1 MSIRPR
7 VQPMRPAV
15 QVGAVVVLAA
25 LLPAG
30 VSSAN
35 EARVSLCRGTQLALK
50 MGPGVSAGTGQNP
63 FAVRLT
69 NRGRDS
75 CVLNGYPVVSFS
87 DRRGPLQLVV
97 RHGGGHGG
105 DQQVTRNSPRRVLIR
120 PGRAAYVI
128 LNKYRCDLGALR
140 VATRM
145 QLALPVSSARSVGSV
160 SLRSLGG
167 AFAYCKRVST
177 FNVVS
182 VSPFVPSI
190 AAGLIR
196 Y

>member
-1 MSIRPR
+1 
-7 VQPMRPAV
+7 
-15 QVGAVVVLAA
+15 
-25 LLPAG
+25 
-30 VSSAN
+30 
-35 EARVSLCRGTQLALK
+35 
-50 MGPGVSAGTGQNP
+50 MGPGVSAATGQNP

-69 NRGRDS
+69 NRGRVS

-87 DRRGPLQLVV
+87 DRRGPLPLVV

-105 DQQVTRNSPRRVLIR
+105 DQQVTLNSPRRVLIR
-120 PGRAAYVI
+120 PGSAAYVI

-140 VATRM
+140 VVTRM
-145 QLALPVSSARSVGSV
+145 RLALPVSPARSVGSI

-190 AAGLIR
+190 AAGLVR